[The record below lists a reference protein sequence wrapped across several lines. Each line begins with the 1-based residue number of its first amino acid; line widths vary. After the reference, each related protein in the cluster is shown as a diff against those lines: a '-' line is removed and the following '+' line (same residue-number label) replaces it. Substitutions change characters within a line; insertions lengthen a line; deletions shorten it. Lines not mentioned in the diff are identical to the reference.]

1 MVSVAPTFFSK
12 KVLPIFH
19 LLLLFYPLLYFMQQ
33 NVVEFSLNTY
43 LNTFMYVVV
52 YEVVLLILYILSQ
65 ILCKKWLHGIYVTLL
80 ALGVCAV
87 LSVTLCSNIPIT
99 GVFCTLTLL
108 SVSYILYY
116 KNFIKPVAV
125 LLSLMCVFSFIRY
138 TIAVSSVHEEDVLS
152 EYPQMK
158 TKPNIYFLILE
169 SYHGSQALEQL
180 YGFDNSGFL
189 NDLVQNNFTVY
200 ENIYATRPV
209 TRLSLLSIFT
219 LSNTTEL
226 YDREYLLD
234 GCLSGKAHC
243 KVLDILKANGY
254 EIKNKFANNYL
265 VHDYFDIP
273 NKNKFLCNT
282 LFSKQYPQYFS
293 KCFYKDYQYKT
304 VDDYNADLI
313 KTLNNLD
320 DKSAPYMFITKIG
333 GITEDFK
340 TYSGGVAHI
349 PNHLRHTDKV
359 ELIQNFKAAY
369 VEELKKE
376 NVALMQIISAI
387 TTKDPNAMIIMFG
400 DHGAG
405 YLDILKEKS
414 DEIPSETYLLDFF
427 DVMAAVRFPK
437 STFITEKWQY
447 LPQMF
452 NVIFDAL
459 GVSMEKAEISPT
471 FYDYKNNLLF
481 EEENK

>member
-1 MVSVAPTFFSK
+1 M
-12 KVLPIFH
+12 H
-19 LLLLFYPLLYFMQQ
+19 
-33 NVVEFSLNTY
+33 
-43 LNTFMYVVV
+43 
-52 YEVVLLILYILSQ
+52 
-65 ILCKKWLHGIYVTLL
+65 
-80 ALGVCAV
+80 
-87 LSVTLCSNIPIT
+87 
-99 GVFCTLTLL
+99 
-108 SVSYILYY
+108 
-116 KNFIKPVAV
+116 
-125 LLSLMCVFSFIRY
+125 
-138 TIAVSSVHEEDVLS
+138 
-152 EYPQMK
+152 
-158 TKPNIYFLILE
+158 
-169 SYHGSQALEQL
+169 
-180 YGFDNSGFL
+180 
-189 NDLVQNNFTVY
+189 
-200 ENIYATRPV
+200 
-209 TRLSLLSIFT
+209 
-219 LSNTTEL
+219 
-226 YDREYLLD
+226 
-234 GCLSGKAHC
+234 
-243 KVLDILKANGY
+243 
-254 EIKNKFANNYL
+254 
-265 VHDYFDIP
+265 
-273 NKNKFLCNT
+273 
-282 LFSKQYPQYFS
+282 
-293 KCFYKDYQYKT
+293 
-304 VDDYNADLI
+304 
-313 KTLNNLD
+313 LD

-414 DEIPSETYLLDFF
+414 GKIPSETYLLDFF

-459 GVSMEKAEISPT
+459 GVSMEKAEIPPT